1 MPAAGTSKF
10 EITDEVLVKVQALAS
25 QGLTTVQIGHV
36 LGAAESTIYKYKK
49 NNVEFA
55 EAIKQGQSKGV
66 ATITNALFKSAK
78 SGQVTSMIFWLKNR
92 APDEW
97 KDRVPEGTY
106 SDTDPPQRVEVIV
119 KGATLADV
127 DTTSS

>member
-1 MPAAGTSKF
+1 LT
-10 EITDEVLVKVQALAS
+10 KVQALAS
-25 QGLTTVQIGHV
+25 QGLTIVQIGHV
-36 LGAAESTIYKYKK
+36 LGIGERTVYTHKK
-49 NNVEFA
+49 NNKQFGQ
-55 EAIKQGQSKGV
+55 AIKEGQSKGV

-119 KGATLADV
+119 KGATVADP
-127 DTTSS
+127 DTASS

>member
-10 EITDEVLVKVQALAS
+10 IVTDEILTKVQSLAS
-25 QGLTTVQIGHV
+25 QGLTTAQIGDV
-36 LGAAESTIYKYKK
+36 LGVHERTIYKYKK
-49 NNVEFA
+49 NDAQFA
-55 EAIKQGQSKGV
+55 QAIKEGQAKGV

-97 KDRVPEGTY
+97 KDRVPEITHHVA
-106 SDTDPPQRVEVIV
+106 PPTRIEIV
-119 KGATLADV
+119 TV
-127 DTTSS
+127 DGRKES

>member
-10 EITDEVLVKVQALAS
+10 IVTDEILTKVQSLAS
-25 QGLTTVQIGHV
+25 QGLTTAQIGDV
-36 LGAAESTIYKYKK
+36 LGVHERTIYKYKK
-49 NNVEFA
+49 NDAQFA
-55 EAIKQGQSKGV
+55 QAIKEGQAKGV

-97 KDRVPEGTY
+97 KDRVPEITHHAA
-106 SDTDPPQRVEVIV
+106 PPTRIEIV
-119 KGATLADV
+119 TV
-127 DTTSS
+127 DGRKES